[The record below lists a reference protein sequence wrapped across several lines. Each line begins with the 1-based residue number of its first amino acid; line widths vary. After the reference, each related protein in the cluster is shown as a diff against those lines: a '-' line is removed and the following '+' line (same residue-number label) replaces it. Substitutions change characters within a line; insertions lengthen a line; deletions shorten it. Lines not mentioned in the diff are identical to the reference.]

1 MVGVITGLRSEDQTG
16 FGDERL
22 DGVWSVLDA
31 LEPAAHDR
39 GLVLWRV
46 GAPPVK
52 VFEPKVHVA
61 EVAAVFLDQVAD
73 GVIGDRRPS
82 HCSASQAWNRS
93 TSVNPSF
100 AARRIEPTLAVWVA
114 STTGSPGRR
123 PSNQPSAAAHASVA
137 YPNPTPAA
145 GTGSRDRPSRRRP
158 GGVGGR
164 PPRSARAV
172 DALRRGR
179 SDPGGRHSDT
189 RGMAP
194 ERAGGVPHL
203 AYRRGARRHGQEWPL
218 SRPDT
223 RYAGQERTPGPIQG
237 YCRRLR
243 PGR

>member
-137 YPNPTPAA
+137 Y
-145 GTGSRDRPSRRRP
+145 
-158 GGVGGR
+158 
-164 PPRSARAV
+164 
-172 DALRRGR
+172 
-179 SDPGGRHSDT
+179 
-189 RGMAP
+189 
-194 ERAGGVPHL
+194 
-203 AYRRGARRHGQEWPL
+203 RRGARRHGQEWPL